1 MKRVCIDLRVCQK
14 KSRFTGV
21 GVYAYNLCILLK
33 DFNTDFE
40 VFFLVLK
47 GYNLPFD
54 IDKDKLIS
62 VRRLHKPESIQEL
75 FDFIDVKYLL
85 SKFKIDIYH
94 SLVPCTIKPSGKLK
108 VIVTVHDIIP
118 DIILSEK
125 IKSFFHR
132 IVYKFKMHVSVQ
144 ANRLIFDSHAT
155 KNDFFDYYKI
165 GTNNFS
171 VIYLGSEFENNI
183 TQKARIVNSLPGDY
197 IFYMGGF
204 NDRKNVPA
212 LINAFLNISAKYPQ
226 LKLIIAGK
234 PNPAQ
239 SLKLKSK
246 CGVDVFNNPKIIW
259 KGFVAD
265 SNIPELFINAKFFI
279 YPSLYEGFGLP
290 LLDAMKLGT
299 PIITTKLGSIPEVT
313 GNAALYLNN
322 TSFSD
327 LTEKMQMLIEDK
339 DLRTKLVIQGK
350 LQASNFSW
358 KKTAFETLMVYN
370 KIFKDENRD

>member
-1 MKRVCIDLRVCQK
+1 M
-14 KSRFTGV
+14 
-21 GVYAYNLCILLK
+21 
-33 DFNTDFE
+33 
-40 VFFLVLK
+40 
-47 GYNLPFD
+47 
-54 IDKDKLIS
+54 
-62 VRRLHKPESIQEL
+62 
-75 FDFIDVKYLL
+75 
-85 SKFKIDIYH
+85 
-94 SLVPCTIKPSGKLK
+94 
-108 VIVTVHDIIP
+108 P
-118 DIILSEK
+118 DIILSEM
-125 IKSFFHR
+125 IKSFFYR
-132 IVYKFKMHVSVQ
+132 IVYKFKMHVSAQ
-144 ANRLIFDSHAT
+144 ANRLIFNSHAT

-165 GTNNFS
+165 DTNNFS

-183 TQKARIVNSLPGDY
+183 KQKARIVNSLPGDY

-204 NDRKNVPA
+204 NDRKNVPT

-246 CGVDVFNNPKIIW
+246 CGVHVFNNPKIIW

-265 SNIPELFINAKFFI
+265 SDIPELFINAKFFI

-299 PIITTKLGSIPEVT
+299 PIITTSLGSISEVT

-322 TSFSD
+322 TSVSD
-327 LTEKMQMLIEDK
+327 LTEKMYMLIEDK
-339 DLRTKLVIQGK
+339 DLRNKLVIQGK

-358 KKTAFETLMVYN
+358 KKTAYETLMVYN
-370 KIFKDENRD
+370 QIFKDENRD